1 MKKFLYLAFI
11 ATVFIACSQSP
22 EQKAEELIKESLK
35 KSLFKP
41 ETYKPVD
48 TKVDSAFAP
57 FDDPDFYRELA
68 TLGQMNNEYWELEEK
83 AKRAKSSMSIWAD
96 PYQTA
101 FGKNQYQKA
110 KEEYE
115 EANAQIEK
123 LKTKGIKQHDK
134 VVSMIQNGKKFIGYK
149 AVHNYRA
156 DNNAG
161 NTLIGNT
168 VFFID
173 KDFKEITFSLDVEEY
188 NQIHENISQLIEQLE
203 ETKE

>member
-1 MKKFLYLAFI
+1 MAFI

-101 FGKNQYQKA
+101 FGKNQYQEA

>member
-101 FGKNQYQKA
+101 FGKNQYQEA